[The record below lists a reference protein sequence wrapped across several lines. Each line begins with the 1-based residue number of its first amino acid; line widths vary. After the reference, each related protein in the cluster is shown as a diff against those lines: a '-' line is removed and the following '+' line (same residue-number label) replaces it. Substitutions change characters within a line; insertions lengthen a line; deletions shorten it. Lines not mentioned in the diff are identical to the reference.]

1 MSNSKSFMFQKV
13 LRKRILAVSFSLL
26 LSVFVCWG
34 QSAQKSIKLK
44 SGRPLISQISEKAK
58 IYEVEDDFDLGGK
71 TIKLP
76 SGTQFI
82 FNGGKIKN
90 GVIEIDCLL
99 LSEWN
104 LENVKVK
111 GNVDFTT
118 PISVPVDKA
127 KEFVTTILEYKPAN
141 SDLPTVFMFSSN
153 QVYNWDGELNINKK
167 NVTLTGG
174 GTIAGHIHIGLDGA
188 TFKQLKYDAYS
199 ATSHSN
205 IIISNLRF
213 TKYHTIGTS
222 EESDI
227 ILKYIQTAKPVSEN
241 IAISLVNS
249 CHIKID
255 GCFFDNV
262 PYPIVYTANKTYV
275 NQNVRRLNIV
285 NCDFELCHT
294 AVYAPSNINNS
305 LEYGDLVF
313 SNNNVHP
320 TYRGL
325 DVSCID
331 GLKVYNNVFSTCAK
345 LEFGSNIYAYLPGQV
360 VITNNSFYGEY
371 NGESVV
377 LDSPGTCLIDGN
389 LFSSQGTNF
398 APTQKNGIACLRVN
412 RSSTTHYT
420 EGLSIT
426 NNLFTKV
433 NRLPIY
439 VDGYFRGANIQGNLL
454 SGNKY
459 KTNKGVL
466 YYFHSTIGDEIH
478 LQPMRMT
485 DNIMEDMSGS
495 LELRM
500 DIITDLY
507 NGNSLFPENAWKK
520 STKIYKLKSGSEF
533 VPVTIVGCEKVK
545 PIYVISPFPSSYVG
559 KVSFIFNGSHYSF
572 IVNNHTSAQQVC
584 DEIIRALKH
593 DFDDTH
599 IFKVIDNN
607 LWIVGKSA
615 DVSVITPMWENNES
629 SAPHCFRV
637 VYQNLGYR
645 ITVKDVDGKNFIG
658 TPLYNYGIDP
668 EDDGKVVR
676 FGSYLTVLRTA
687 KKGKKSQLDFRDR
700 PAKMNSY
707 KWLYNDMFFAC
718 GRGGNLSTN
727 KILTEIVSL
736 CYSDRATVK
745 GNSLI
750 LNERDKEYGF
760 STSGN
765 TWYSTYTTHV
775 ADYKFMTDTGVEYN
789 PDTKSFNNVGKTENR
804 PSNPNVGFQFY
815 DLTIE
820 RLIIWNGSVWVD
832 TEGRKR

>member
-1 MSNSKSFMFQKV
+1 MFHKV
-13 LRKRILAVSFSLL
+13 LRKRVLSVSFSLL
-26 LSVFVCWG
+26 LSVFVCCG
-34 QSAQKSIKLK
+34 QSVQKSIKLK
-44 SGRPLISQISEKAK
+44 SGRPLFSQISEKAK

-90 GVIEIDCLL
+90 GVIETDCLL

-127 KEFVTTILEYKPAN
+127 KEFITTILEYKPAN

-167 NVTLTGG
+167 NVTMTGG

-222 EESDI
+222 EESDK

-249 CHIKID
+249 CHIKIE

-294 AVYAPSNINNS
+294 AVYAPSLINNS

-320 TYRGL
+320 TFRGL

-331 GLKVYNNVFSTCAK
+331 GLKVYNNIFSTCARS
-345 LEFGSNIYAYLPGQV
+345 EFGSNIYAFLPGQV

-371 NGESVV
+371 NGEAVV

-389 LFSSQGTNF
+389 LFSSQGTNY
-398 APTQKNGIACLRVN
+398 APSLKNGIACLRIIK
-412 RSSTTHYT
+412 SSKTHYT
-420 EGLSIT
+420 AGLSIT
-426 NNLFTKV
+426 NNLFTNV

-439 VDGYFRGANIQGNLL
+439 ADGYFRGANIQGNLL

-459 KTNKGVL
+459 TTNKGIL
-466 YYFHSTIGDEIH
+466 YYFHSTFGDESH
-478 LQPMRMT
+478 LQQMRMT
-485 DNIMEDMSGS
+485 DNIMEDMSGT

-500 DIITDLY
+500 DFITDLW
-507 NGNSLFPENAWKK
+507 NGNSLYPETVLKK
-520 STKIYKLKSGSEF
+520 NMKTYLLIKENDF
-533 VPVTIVGCEKVK
+533 VPVIISDFERVK
-545 PIYVISPFPSSYVG
+545 PIYVVSPIKSSYVG
-559 KVSFIFNGSHYSF
+559 NVTFVFNGACYSF
-572 IVNNHTSAQQVC
+572 KVNNHTSDEQIC
-584 DEIIRALKH
+584 NEIIKVLKQ
-593 DFDDTH
+593 DFGDSHT
-599 IFKVIDNN
+599 FKIIDNN

-615 DVSVITPMWENNES
+615 DVPVITPMWEINEKT
-629 SAPHCFRV
+629 APYRFRV

-645 ITVKDVDGKNFIG
+645 ITVKDVDGKNFID

-668 EDDGKVVR
+668 DDDGKIVR
-676 FGSYLTVLRTA
+676 FGPYVTVLKTGSLCR
-687 KKGKKSQLDFRDR
+687 KSQLDFRDR
-700 PAKMNSY
+700 PAKKNSY
-707 KWLYNDMFFAC
+707 KWIYNDMFFAC
-718 GRGGNLSTN
+718 GNGGSMSTN
-727 KILTEIVSL
+727 KILAEIVSL
-736 CYSDRATVK
+736 CYSDRASVR

-750 LNERDKEYGF
+750 LNEVDKEYGF
-760 STSGN
+760 STCGN
-765 TWYSTYTTHV
+765 TWYSTYTNHV
-775 ADYKFMTDTGVEYN
+775 ADYHFLTESGIEYN
-789 PDTKSFNNVGKTENR
+789 PDANSFNNVGKSTER
-804 PSNPNVGFQFY
+804 PNNPNVGFQFY
-815 DLTIE
+815 DVTIG
-820 RLIIWNGSVWVD
+820 RLIIWDGSFWVD
-832 TEGRKR
+832 TEGGKR